1 MPTGPRGP
9 IGMVKPSGWH
19 TIRYDGLIEGNYLYH
34 RCHLIAYQLAG
45 ENANEKNLITGTR
58 DLNLEGMLPFEN
70 AIADYVKKTGHHV
83 LYRVTPDF
91 HGTELVAR
99 GVRLEAYSVED
110 NGSGICFHV
119 YLYNVHP
126 GIEINY
132 ATGNSSRI

>member
-58 DLNLEGMLPFEN
+58 YMNVE
-70 AIADYVKKTGHHV
+70 TGHHV

-119 YLYNVHP
+119 YLYNVQP